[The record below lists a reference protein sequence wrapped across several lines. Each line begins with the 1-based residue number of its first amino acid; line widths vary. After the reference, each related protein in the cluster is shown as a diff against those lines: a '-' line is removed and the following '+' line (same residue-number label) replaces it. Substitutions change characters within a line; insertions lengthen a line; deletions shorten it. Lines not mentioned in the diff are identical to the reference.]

1 MDYETRVSKLIALH
15 FSGLI
20 TECEEEELQNL
31 LRENPT
37 TATLFLRL
45 REDDMFRES
54 YLQQKKWDVEKA
66 ILKFD
71 TLTGKKSKV
80 LHKRFLWS
88 CAAAVLIGILVGGTW
103 FIKFRTER
111 IKQPEKVL
119 LAEKVVPGN
128 SKAILK
134 LGNGRLISLSDSVA
148 GIFIAN
154 HVDVKECELV
164 YTDQVG
170 EGDEFNELVLPRG
183 GEYRLVLSDGT
194 SVRLNSGSILRY
206 PVSFSGK
213 ERTVE
218 LSGEAFF
225 EVATDSLRP
234 FSVKTDGL
242 VVKAYGTSFNIN
254 THKPGHV
261 YTALVEG
268 CVGVII
274 ESSGQEYEMTPS
286 QLADFNPTT
295 NQLEI
300 WTTDLSP
307 YISWVE
313 GRFLFINETLE
324 QIMNTLSLWYD
335 FEVLFEQE
343 ELRQLHFS
351 GSMKR
356 YEQIDRTLD
365 AISYTVNVS
374 MNWRGKT
381 LIIRKK

>member
-31 LRENPT
+31 
-37 TATLFLRL
+37 L

-154 HVDVKECELV
+154 HVDVKEGELV
-164 YTDQVG
+164 YTDQVQ
-170 EGDEFNELVLPRG
+170 VHSSRRG
-183 GEYRLVLSDGT
+183 G
-194 SVRLNSGSILRY
+194 
-206 PVSFSGK
+206 
-213 ERTVE
+213 
-218 LSGEAFF
+218 
-225 EVATDSLRP
+225 
-234 FSVKTDGL
+234 
-242 VVKAYGTSFNIN
+242 
-254 THKPGHV
+254 
-261 YTALVEG
+261 
-268 CVGVII
+268 
-274 ESSGQEYEMTPS
+274 
-286 QLADFNPTT
+286 
-295 NQLEI
+295 
-300 WTTDLSP
+300 
-307 YISWVE
+307 
-313 GRFLFINETLE
+313 
-324 QIMNTLSLWYD
+324 
-335 FEVLFEQE
+335 
-343 ELRQLHFS
+343 
-351 GSMKR
+351 
-356 YEQIDRTLD
+356 
-365 AISYTVNVS
+365 
-374 MNWRGKT
+374 
-381 LIIRKK
+381 

>member
-154 HVDVKECELV
+154 HVDVKEGELV

-170 EGDEFNELVLPRG
+170 ERE
-183 GEYRLVLSDGT
+183 
-194 SVRLNSGSILRY
+194 
-206 PVSFSGK
+206 
-213 ERTVE
+213 
-218 LSGEAFF
+218 
-225 EVATDSLRP
+225 
-234 FSVKTDGL
+234 
-242 VVKAYGTSFNIN
+242 
-254 THKPGHV
+254 
-261 YTALVEG
+261 
-268 CVGVII
+268 
-274 ESSGQEYEMTPS
+274 
-286 QLADFNPTT
+286 
-295 NQLEI
+295 
-300 WTTDLSP
+300 
-307 YISWVE
+307 
-313 GRFLFINETLE
+313 
-324 QIMNTLSLWYD
+324 
-335 FEVLFEQE
+335 
-343 ELRQLHFS
+343 
-351 GSMKR
+351 
-356 YEQIDRTLD
+356 
-365 AISYTVNVS
+365 
-374 MNWRGKT
+374 
-381 LIIRKK
+381 

>member
-154 HVDVKECELV
+154 HVDVKEGELV

-313 GRFLFINETLE
+313 GRFLFINETISVPLK
-324 QIMNTLSLWYD
+324 WD
-335 FEVLFEQE
+335 
-343 ELRQLHFS
+343 EL
-351 GSMKR
+351 
-356 YEQIDRTLD
+356 
-365 AISYTVNVS
+365 N
-374 MNWRGKT
+374 N
-381 LIIRKK
+381 